1 MSHTFGIVRRW
12 DPFDVIEALQEDLG
26 RFWHS
31 PLSLTRGPL
40 STFFLQPSTVGM
52 PYAPRMDVYEK
63 DGTLVIKAELPGL
76 KKEDVQVEM
85 YNGNLVI
92 KGESKMAKEVKE
104 EAYYRSERT
113 FGSFYRSVPLPW
125 EVTPEQIKATLTDG
139 VLEVQI
145 PKPVATTPE
154 AIKVTVG

>member
-1 MSHTFGIVRRW
+1 MDEQPVALAIRGPISEQLRQQLEVRRFTA
-12 DPFDVIEALQEDLG
+12 PGAM
-26 RFWHS
+26 
-31 PLSLTRGPL
+31 TR
-40 STFFLQPSTVGM
+40 
-52 PYAPRMDVYEK
+52 APRIDVYEK
-63 DGTLVIKAELPGL
+63 DGIFVLKAELPGL
-76 KKEDVQVEM
+76 KKEDVQVEV

-92 KGESKMAKEVKE
+92 KGESKAETEVKE
-104 EAYYRSERT
+104 EAYYRTERT

-154 AIKVTVG
+154 AIKVPVG